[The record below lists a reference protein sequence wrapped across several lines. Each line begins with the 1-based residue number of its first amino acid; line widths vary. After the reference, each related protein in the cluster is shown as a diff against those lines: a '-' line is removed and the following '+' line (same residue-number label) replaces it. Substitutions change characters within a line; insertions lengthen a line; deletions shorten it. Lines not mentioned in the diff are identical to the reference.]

1 MHRVTIAG
9 GHRVLAG
16 VALGTLVNL
25 CAPDL
30 AGPAHAQAQSKP
42 RRPATAAATA
52 APAADPEVV
61 VAGVRIVGPGYGDN
75 RSELRAFNETPG
87 ATISLAIKMPAG
99 SAIVALDEGD
109 CKLASI
115 TDDTGTDLIEQG
127 RYGSFPKTS
136 ADGSTGI
143 IEIESKMR
151 PGPGANAI
159 LAEGTLTFMAS
170 PGTKP
175 VKVAKVKFENG
186 FAMKAGANTITL
198 QQVSAA
204 DKKQSI
210 TLAMTRTMLQTIRD
224 VRFLDA
230 KGEVVE
236 SHRTSSGYSGDAA
249 EISYD
254 LNTEPA
260 PAAALELN
268 VWQNLKAADGAL
280 QGEGRSVAA
289 VAGLP

>member
-1 MHRVTIAG
+1 MHVVTIAG
-9 GHRVLAG
+9 GHRALAG
-16 VALGTLVNL
+16 VALGILVNL
-25 CAPDL
+25 SAPDVV
-30 AGPAHAQAQSKP
+30 GSAHAQPQPRA
-42 RRPATAAATA
+42 RRPAASAPA

-61 VAGVRIVGPGYGDN
+61 VAGVRIVGPGFGDN
-75 RSELRAFNETPG
+75 RSELRAFNESPG
-87 ATISLAIKMPAG
+87 ATLVIAIKMPPG

-109 CKLASI
+109 CKLGGI
-115 TDDTGTDLIEQG
+115 TDDTGQDLLEQG

-175 VKVAKVKFENG
+175 IKVAKVKFENG
-186 FAMKAGANTITL
+186 FAMKAGAGTITL
-198 QQVSAA
+198 QQVSAE
-204 DKKQSI
+204 DKKLSV
-210 TLAMTRTMLQTIRD
+210 TLAMTRTMMQTIRD

-230 KGEVVE
+230 KGEPVE
-236 SHRTSSGYSGDAA
+236 AHRTSSGYSGDAA

-254 LNTEPA
+254 ITSDPA
-260 PAAALELN
+260 APAALELN
-268 VWQNLKAADGAL
+268 VWQNLKAQTVPYKVKASL
-280 QGEGRSVAA
+280 SLR
-289 VAGLP
+289 